1 MNIPNFLVDVRCFT
15 FNQSKFIIE
24 TMDGFCMQKTDFP
37 FVCLIVDD
45 ASTDG
50 EQEVISNYVKNKFEC
65 SDSSEAYQIET
76 DYASITYAR
85 HRNNSNCY
93 FVVLFLKENLYTRVS
108 LKLKYLAKWRN
119 NCKYEALCEGDDYW
133 IDPYKLQK
141 QVDFLESH
149 PDFDMIRTD
158 CNVYY
163 QDTNITI
170 NSAFGKKI
178 FPNCEDTFVDYVV
191 RPAWLATCSWLI
203 RSPLGDY
210 DNLPN
215 DCFKGDLALM
225 IYIAKRSKVKYLP
238 EVTSVYR
245 VLKNSASHFSDSA
258 DNIRFWKSQVN
269 TRCYYSCYLS
279 LFDKIVLTKNI
290 LSVGRHFYINRRTF
304 DIRSFL
310 YLSMDI
316 ISRVFLQN
324 Q

>member
-1 MNIPNFLVDVRCFT
+1 MESKIIVSIQCLVYNHEPYLRKCL
-15 FNQSKFIIE
+15 
-24 TMDGFCMQKTDFP
+24 DGFVMQKTNFK
-37 FVCLIVDD
+37 FEAIVHDD
-45 ASTDG
+45 CSTDKSCAIIREYAEKYPDIIKPIYEKENQYSKHDG
-50 EQEVISNYVKNKFEC
+50 SLNRIMDN
-65 SDSSEAYQIET
+65 
-76 DYASITYAR
+76 ASIG
-85 HRNNSNCY
+85 
-93 FVVLFLKENLYTRVS
+93 
-108 LKLKYLAKWRN
+108 KYVAI
-119 NCKYEALCEGDDYW
+119 CEGDDYW
-133 IDPYKLQK
+133 IDPLKLQK

-149 PDFDMIRTD
+149 PDFDMVRTD
-158 CNVYY
+158 SNVYY

-170 NSAFGKKI
+170 NSVFGKI
-178 FPNCEDTFVDYVV
+178 LFPNCEDTFVDYVV

-225 IYIAKRSKVKYLP
+225 IYISKRAKVKYLP

-324 Q
+324 K

>member
-1 MNIPNFLVDVRCFT
+1 MESKIIVSIQCLVYNHEPYLRKCL
-15 FNQSKFIIE
+15 
-24 TMDGFCMQKTDFP
+24 DGFVMQKTNFK
-37 FVCLIVDD
+37 FEAIVHDD
-45 ASTDG
+45 CSTDKSCAIIREYAEKYPDIIKPIYEKENQYSKHDG
-50 EQEVISNYVKNKFEC
+50 SLNRIMDN
-65 SDSSEAYQIET
+65 
-76 DYASITYAR
+76 ASIG
-85 HRNNSNCY
+85 
-93 FVVLFLKENLYTRVS
+93 
-108 LKLKYLAKWRN
+108 KYVAI
-119 NCKYEALCEGDDYW
+119 CEGDDYW
-133 IDPYKLQK
+133 IDPLKLQK

-149 PDFDMIRTD
+149 PDFDMVRTD
-158 CNVYY
+158 SNVYY

-170 NSAFGKKI
+170 NSVFGKKL

-210 DNLPN
+210 DNLPH

-269 TRCYYSCYLS
+269 TRCYYSCYLN

-324 Q
+324 K

>member
-1 MNIPNFLVDVRCFT
+1 MKNSGIMVSVVCDVYNHEPYLRQCL
-15 FNQSKFIIE
+15 
-24 TMDGFCMQKTDFP
+24 DGFVIQKTNFKIE
-37 FVCLIVDD
+37 VLVHDD
-45 ASTDG
+45 ASTDKSA
-50 EQEVISNYVKNKFEC
+50 EIIMEYTNKYPDIFKPILQQENQYSRGVGIWKT
-65 SDSSEAYQIET
+65 YQIP
-76 DYASITYAR
+76 
-85 HRNNSNCY
+85 
-93 FVVLFLKENLYTRVS
+93 RVAG
-108 LKLKYLAKWRN
+108 KYVAI
-119 NCKYEALCEGDDYW
+119 CEGDDYW
-133 IDPYKLQK
+133 TDPLKLQK

-149 PDFDMIRTD
+149 PDFDMVRTD
-158 CNVYY
+158 SNVYY

-170 NSAFGKKI
+170 NSVFGKKL

-290 LSVGRHFYINRRTF
+290 LSVGRHLYINRRTF

-324 Q
+324 K

>member
-1 MNIPNFLVDVRCFT
+1 MKNSGIMVSVVCDVYNHEPYLRQCL
-15 FNQSKFIIE
+15 
-24 TMDGFCMQKTDFP
+24 DGFVIQKTNFKIE
-37 FVCLIVDD
+37 VLVHDD
-45 ASTDG
+45 ASTDKSA
-50 EQEVISNYVKNKFEC
+50 EIIMEYTNKYPDIFKPILQQENQYSRGVGIWKT
-65 SDSSEAYQIET
+65 YQIP
-76 DYASITYAR
+76 
-85 HRNNSNCY
+85 
-93 FVVLFLKENLYTRVS
+93 RVAG
-108 LKLKYLAKWRN
+108 KYVAI
-119 NCKYEALCEGDDYW
+119 CEGDDYW
-133 IDPYKLQK
+133 TDPLKLQK

-149 PDFDMIRTD
+149 PDFDMVRTD
-158 CNVYY
+158 SNVYY

-170 NSAFGKKI
+170 NSVFGKKL

-258 DNIRFWKSQVN
+258 GNIRFWKSQVN

-324 Q
+324 K

>member
-1 MNIPNFLVDVRCFT
+1 MKNSGIMVSVVCDVYNHEPYLRQCL
-15 FNQSKFIIE
+15 
-24 TMDGFCMQKTDFP
+24 DGFVIQKTNFKIE
-37 FVCLIVDD
+37 VLVHDD
-45 ASTDG
+45 ASTDKSA
-50 EQEVISNYVKNKFEC
+50 EIIMEYTNKYPDIFKPILQQENQYSRGVGIWKTYQFPRVAGKYV
-65 SDSSEAYQIET
+65 AI
-76 DYASITYAR
+76 
-85 HRNNSNCY
+85 
-93 FVVLFLKENLYTRVS
+93 
-108 LKLKYLAKWRN
+108 
-119 NCKYEALCEGDDYW
+119 CEGDDYW
-133 IDPYKLQK
+133 TDPLKLQK

-149 PDFDMIRTD
+149 PDFDMVRTD
-158 CNVYY
+158 SNVYY

-170 NSAFGKKI
+170 NSVFGKKL

-290 LSVGRHFYINRRTF
+290 LSVGRHLYINRRTF

-324 Q
+324 K

>member
-1 MNIPNFLVDVRCFT
+1 MESKIIVSIQCFVY
-15 FNQSKFIIE
+15 NHEPYLRKCL
-24 TMDGFCMQKTDFP
+24 DGFVMQKTNFK
-37 FVCLIVDD
+37 FEAIVHDD
-45 ASTDG
+45 CSTDKSCAIIREYAEKYPDIIKPIYEKENQYSKHDG
-50 EQEVISNYVKNKFEC
+50 SLNRIMDN
-65 SDSSEAYQIET
+65 
-76 DYASITYAR
+76 ASIG
-85 HRNNSNCY
+85 
-93 FVVLFLKENLYTRVS
+93 
-108 LKLKYLAKWRN
+108 KYVAI
-119 NCKYEALCEGDDYW
+119 CEGDDYW
-133 IDPYKLQK
+133 IDPLKLQK

-149 PDFDMIRTD
+149 PDFDMVRTD
-158 CNVYY
+158 SNVYY

-170 NSAFGKKI
+170 NSVFGKKL

-258 DNIRFWKSQVN
+258 GNIRFWKSQVN

-316 ISRVFLQN
+316 ISRVFLAHP
-324 Q
+324 

>member
-1 MNIPNFLVDVRCFT
+1 MESKIIVSIQCLVYNHEPYLRKCL
-15 FNQSKFIIE
+15 
-24 TMDGFCMQKTDFP
+24 DGFVMQKTNFK
-37 FVCLIVDD
+37 FEAIVHDD
-45 ASTDG
+45 CSTDKSCAIIREYAEKYPEIIKPIYEKENQYSKHDG
-50 EQEVISNYVKNKFEC
+50 SLNRIMDN
-65 SDSSEAYQIET
+65 
-76 DYASITYAR
+76 ASIG
-85 HRNNSNCY
+85 
-93 FVVLFLKENLYTRVS
+93 
-108 LKLKYLAKWRN
+108 KYVAI
-119 NCKYEALCEGDDYW
+119 CEGDDYW
-133 IDPYKLQK
+133 IDPLKLQK

-149 PDFDMIRTD
+149 PDFDMVRTD
-158 CNVYY
+158 SNVYY

-170 NSAFGKKI
+170 NSVFGKKL

-324 Q
+324 K

>member
-1 MNIPNFLVDVRCFT
+1 MESKIIVSIQCLVYNHEPYLRKCL
-15 FNQSKFIIE
+15 
-24 TMDGFCMQKTDFP
+24 DGFVMQKTNFK
-37 FVCLIVDD
+37 FEAIVHDD
-45 ASTDG
+45 CSTDKSCAIIR
-50 EQEVISNYVKNKFEC
+50 EYAEKYPDIIKPIYEKENQYSKHDVSLNRIMDN
-65 SDSSEAYQIET
+65 
-76 DYASITYAR
+76 ASIG
-85 HRNNSNCY
+85 
-93 FVVLFLKENLYTRVS
+93 
-108 LKLKYLAKWRN
+108 KYVAI
-119 NCKYEALCEGDDYW
+119 CEGDDYW
-133 IDPYKLQK
+133 IDPLKLQK

-149 PDFDMIRTD
+149 PDFDMVRTD
-158 CNVYY
+158 SNVYY

-170 NSAFGKKI
+170 NSVFGKKL

-245 VLKNSASHFSDSA
+245 VLKTSASHFSDSA

-324 Q
+324 K

>member
-1 MNIPNFLVDVRCFT
+1 MKNSGIMVSVVCDVYNHEPYLRQCL
-15 FNQSKFIIE
+15 
-24 TMDGFCMQKTDFP
+24 DGFVIQKTNFKIE
-37 FVCLIVDD
+37 VLVHAD
-45 ASTDG
+45 ASTDKSAAIIM
-50 EQEVISNYVKNKFEC
+50 EYTNKYPDIFKPILQQENQYSRGVGIWKT
-65 SDSSEAYQIET
+65 YQIP
-76 DYASITYAR
+76 
-85 HRNNSNCY
+85 
-93 FVVLFLKENLYTRVS
+93 RVAG
-108 LKLKYLAKWRN
+108 KYVAI
-119 NCKYEALCEGDDYW
+119 CEGDDYW
-133 IDPYKLQK
+133 TDPLKLQK

-149 PDFDMIRTD
+149 PDFDMVRTD
-158 CNVYY
+158 SNVYY

-170 NSAFGKKI
+170 NSVFGKKL

-290 LSVGRHFYINRRTF
+290 LSVGRHLYINRRTF

-316 ISRVFLQN
+316 SSRVFLQN
-324 Q
+324 K

>member
-1 MNIPNFLVDVRCFT
+1 MVSVVCDVYNHEPYLRQCL
-15 FNQSKFIIE
+15 
-24 TMDGFCMQKTDFP
+24 DGFVIQKTNFKIE
-37 FVCLIVDD
+37 VLVHDD
-45 ASTDG
+45 ASTDKSA
-50 EQEVISNYVKNKFEC
+50 EIIMEYTNKYPDIFKPILQQENQYSRGVGIWKTYQFPRVAGKYV
-65 SDSSEAYQIET
+65 AI
-76 DYASITYAR
+76 
-85 HRNNSNCY
+85 
-93 FVVLFLKENLYTRVS
+93 
-108 LKLKYLAKWRN
+108 
-119 NCKYEALCEGDDYW
+119 CEGDDYW

-149 PDFDMIRTD
+149 PDFDMVRTD
-158 CNVYY
+158 SNVYY

-170 NSAFGKKI
+170 NSVFGKKL

-245 VLKNSASHFSDSA
+245 VLKTSASHFSDSA

-290 LSVGRHFYINRRTF
+290 LSAGRHFYINRRTF

-324 Q
+324 K

>member
-1 MNIPNFLVDVRCFT
+1 MESKIIVSIQCLVYNHEPYLRKCL
-15 FNQSKFIIE
+15 
-24 TMDGFCMQKTDFP
+24 DGFVMQKTNFK
-37 FVCLIVDD
+37 FEAIVHDD
-45 ASTDG
+45 CSTDKSCAIIREYAEKYPDIIKPIYEKENQYSKHDG
-50 EQEVISNYVKNKFEC
+50 SLNRIMDN
-65 SDSSEAYQIET
+65 
-76 DYASITYAR
+76 ASIG
-85 HRNNSNCY
+85 
-93 FVVLFLKENLYTRVS
+93 
-108 LKLKYLAKWRN
+108 KYVAI
-119 NCKYEALCEGDDYW
+119 CEGDDYW
-133 IDPYKLQK
+133 IDPLKLQK

-149 PDFDMIRTD
+149 PDFDMVRTD
-158 CNVYY
+158 SNVYY

-170 NSAFGKKI
+170 NSVFGKKL

-238 EVTSVYR
+238 EATSVYR

-324 Q
+324 K

>member
-1 MNIPNFLVDVRCFT
+1 MKNSGIMVSVVCDVYNHEPYLRQCL
-15 FNQSKFIIE
+15 
-24 TMDGFCMQKTDFP
+24 DGFVIQKTNFKIE
-37 FVCLIVDD
+37 VLVHDD
-45 ASTDG
+45 ASTDKSA
-50 EQEVISNYVKNKFEC
+50 EIIMEYTNKYPDIFKPILQQENQYSRGVGIWKTYQFPRVAGKYV
-65 SDSSEAYQIET
+65 AI
-76 DYASITYAR
+76 
-85 HRNNSNCY
+85 
-93 FVVLFLKENLYTRVS
+93 
-108 LKLKYLAKWRN
+108 
-119 NCKYEALCEGDDYW
+119 CEGDDYW
-133 IDPYKLQK
+133 TDPYKLQK

-149 PDFDMIRTD
+149 PDFDMVRTD
-158 CNVYY
+158 SNVYY

-170 NSAFGKKI
+170 NSVFGKKL

-245 VLKNSASHFSDSA
+245 VLKTSASHFSDSA

-290 LSVGRHFYINRRTF
+290 LSAGRHFYINRRTF

-324 Q
+324 K

>member
-1 MNIPNFLVDVRCFT
+1 MKNSGIMVSVVCDVYNHEPYLRQCL
-15 FNQSKFIIE
+15 
-24 TMDGFCMQKTDFP
+24 DGFVIQKTNFKIE
-37 FVCLIVDD
+37 VLVHDD
-45 ASTDG
+45 ASTDKSA
-50 EQEVISNYVKNKFEC
+50 EIIMEYTNKYPDIFKPILQQENQYSRGVGIWKTYQFPRVAGKYV
-65 SDSSEAYQIET
+65 AI
-76 DYASITYAR
+76 
-85 HRNNSNCY
+85 
-93 FVVLFLKENLYTRVS
+93 
-108 LKLKYLAKWRN
+108 
-119 NCKYEALCEGDDYW
+119 CEGDDYW
-133 IDPYKLQK
+133 TDPLKLQK

-149 PDFDMIRTD
+149 PDFDMVRTD
-158 CNVYY
+158 SNVYY

-170 NSAFGKKI
+170 NSVFGKKL

-324 Q
+324 K

>member
-1 MNIPNFLVDVRCFT
+1 MKNSGIMVSVVCDVYNHEPYLRQCL
-15 FNQSKFIIE
+15 
-24 TMDGFCMQKTDFP
+24 DGFVIQKTNFKIE
-37 FVCLIVDD
+37 VLVHDD
-45 ASTDG
+45 ASTDKSA
-50 EQEVISNYVKNKFEC
+50 EIIMEYTNKYPDIFKPILQQENQYSRGVGIWKTYQFPRVAGKYV
-65 SDSSEAYQIET
+65 AI
-76 DYASITYAR
+76 
-85 HRNNSNCY
+85 
-93 FVVLFLKENLYTRVS
+93 
-108 LKLKYLAKWRN
+108 
-119 NCKYEALCEGDDYW
+119 CEGDDYW

-149 PDFDMIRTD
+149 PDFDMVRTD
-158 CNVYY
+158 SNVYY

-170 NSAFGKKI
+170 NSVFGKKL

-245 VLKNSASHFSDSA
+245 VLKTSASHFSDSA

-290 LSVGRHFYINRRTF
+290 LSAGRHFYINRRTF

-324 Q
+324 K

>member
-1 MNIPNFLVDVRCFT
+1 MESKIIVSIQCLVYNHEPYLRKCL
-15 FNQSKFIIE
+15 
-24 TMDGFCMQKTDFP
+24 DGFVMQKTNFK
-37 FVCLIVDD
+37 FEAIVHDD
-45 ASTDG
+45 CSTDKSCAIIREYAEKYPG
-50 EQEVISNYVKNKFEC
+50 IIKPIYEKENQYSKHDGSLNRIMDN
-65 SDSSEAYQIET
+65 
-76 DYASITYAR
+76 ASIG
-85 HRNNSNCY
+85 
-93 FVVLFLKENLYTRVS
+93 
-108 LKLKYLAKWRN
+108 KYVAI
-119 NCKYEALCEGDDYW
+119 CEGDDYW
-133 IDPYKLQK
+133 IDPLKLQK

-149 PDFDMIRTD
+149 PDFDMVRTD
-158 CNVYY
+158 SNVYY

-170 NSAFGKKI
+170 NSVFGKKL

-245 VLKNSASHFSDSA
+245 VLKTSASHFSDSA

-324 Q
+324 K

>member
-1 MNIPNFLVDVRCFT
+1 MKNSGIMVSVVCDVYNHEPYLRQCL
-15 FNQSKFIIE
+15 
-24 TMDGFCMQKTDFP
+24 DGFVIQKTNFKIE
-37 FVCLIVDD
+37 VLVHDD
-45 ASTDG
+45 ASTDKSA
-50 EQEVISNYVKNKFEC
+50 EIIMEYTNKYPDIFKPILQQENQYSRGVGIWKTYQFPRVAGKYV
-65 SDSSEAYQIET
+65 AI
-76 DYASITYAR
+76 
-85 HRNNSNCY
+85 
-93 FVVLFLKENLYTRVS
+93 
-108 LKLKYLAKWRN
+108 
-119 NCKYEALCEGDDYW
+119 CEGDDYW
-133 IDPYKLQK
+133 TDPLKLQK

-149 PDFDMIRTD
+149 PDFDMVRTD
-158 CNVYY
+158 SNVYY

-170 NSAFGKKI
+170 NSVFEKKL

-238 EVTSVYR
+238 EVTTVYR
-245 VLKNSASHFSDSA
+245 VLRNSASHFSDSA

-290 LSVGRHFYINRRTF
+290 LLVGRHFYINRRTF
-304 DIRSFL
+304 DFRSFL

-324 Q
+324 K

>member
-1 MNIPNFLVDVRCFT
+1 MKNSGIMVSVVCDVYNHEPYLRQCL
-15 FNQSKFIIE
+15 
-24 TMDGFCMQKTDFP
+24 DGFVIQKTNFKIE
-37 FVCLIVDD
+37 VLVHDD
-45 ASTDG
+45 ASTDKSA
-50 EQEVISNYVKNKFEC
+50 EIIMEYTNKYPDIFKPILQQENQYSRGVGIWKTYQFPRVAGKYV
-65 SDSSEAYQIET
+65 AI
-76 DYASITYAR
+76 
-85 HRNNSNCY
+85 
-93 FVVLFLKENLYTRVS
+93 
-108 LKLKYLAKWRN
+108 
-119 NCKYEALCEGDDYW
+119 CEGDDYW
-133 IDPYKLQK
+133 TDPLKLQK

-149 PDFDMIRTD
+149 PDFDMVRTD
-158 CNVYY
+158 SNVYY

-170 NSAFGKKI
+170 NSVFGKKL

-245 VLKNSASHFSDSA
+245 VLKNSASHFTNSA
-258 DNIRFWKSQVN
+258 DTLRFWKSQVN

-324 Q
+324 K

>member
-1 MNIPNFLVDVRCFT
+1 MVSVVCDVYNHEPYLRQCL
-15 FNQSKFIIE
+15 
-24 TMDGFCMQKTDFP
+24 DGFVIQKTNFKIE
-37 FVCLIVDD
+37 VLVHDD
-45 ASTDG
+45 ASTDKSA
-50 EQEVISNYVKNKFEC
+50 EIIMEYTNKYPDIFKPILQQENQYSRGVGIWKTYQFPRVAGKYV
-65 SDSSEAYQIET
+65 AI
-76 DYASITYAR
+76 
-85 HRNNSNCY
+85 
-93 FVVLFLKENLYTRVS
+93 
-108 LKLKYLAKWRN
+108 
-119 NCKYEALCEGDDYW
+119 CEGDDYW
-133 IDPYKLQK
+133 TDPLKLQK

-149 PDFDMIRTD
+149 PDFDMVRTD
-158 CNVYY
+158 SNVYY

-170 NSAFGKKI
+170 NSVFGKKL

-324 Q
+324 K

>member
-1 MNIPNFLVDVRCFT
+1 MESKIIVSIQCLVYNHEPYLRKCL
-15 FNQSKFIIE
+15 
-24 TMDGFCMQKTDFP
+24 DGFVMQKTNFK
-37 FVCLIVDD
+37 FEAIVHDD
-45 ASTDG
+45 CSTDKSCAIIREYAEKYPDIIKPIYEKENQYSKHDG
-50 EQEVISNYVKNKFEC
+50 SLNRIMDN
-65 SDSSEAYQIET
+65 
-76 DYASITYAR
+76 ASIG
-85 HRNNSNCY
+85 
-93 FVVLFLKENLYTRVS
+93 
-108 LKLKYLAKWRN
+108 KYVAI
-119 NCKYEALCEGDDYW
+119 CEGDDYW
-133 IDPYKLQK
+133 IDPLKLQK

-149 PDFDMIRTD
+149 PDFDMVRTD
-158 CNVYY
+158 SNVYY

-170 NSAFGKKI
+170 NSVFGKKL

-245 VLKNSASHFSDSA
+245 VLKTSASHFSDSA

-324 Q
+324 K

>member
-1 MNIPNFLVDVRCFT
+1 MESKIIVSIQCLVYNHEPYLRKCL
-15 FNQSKFIIE
+15 
-24 TMDGFCMQKTDFP
+24 DGFVMQKTNFK
-37 FVCLIVDD
+37 FEAIVHDD
-45 ASTDG
+45 CSTDKSCAIIREYAEKYPDIIKPIYEKENQYSKHDG
-50 EQEVISNYVKNKFEC
+50 SLNRIMDN
-65 SDSSEAYQIET
+65 
-76 DYASITYAR
+76 ASIG
-85 HRNNSNCY
+85 
-93 FVVLFLKENLYTRVS
+93 
-108 LKLKYLAKWRN
+108 KYVAI
-119 NCKYEALCEGDDYW
+119 CEGDDYW
-133 IDPYKLQK
+133 IDPLKLQK

-149 PDFDMIRTD
+149 PDFDMVRTD
-158 CNVYY
+158 SNVYY

-170 NSAFGKKI
+170 NSVFGKKL

-324 Q
+324 K

>member
-1 MNIPNFLVDVRCFT
+1 MERKIIVSIQCLVYNHEPYLRKCL
-15 FNQSKFIIE
+15 
-24 TMDGFCMQKTDFP
+24 DGFVMQKTNFK
-37 FVCLIVDD
+37 FEAIVHDD
-45 ASTDG
+45 CSTDKSCAIIREYAEKYPDIIKPIYEKENQYSKHDG
-50 EQEVISNYVKNKFEC
+50 SLNRIMDN
-65 SDSSEAYQIET
+65 
-76 DYASITYAR
+76 ASIG
-85 HRNNSNCY
+85 
-93 FVVLFLKENLYTRVS
+93 
-108 LKLKYLAKWRN
+108 KYVAI
-119 NCKYEALCEGDDYW
+119 CEGDDYW
-133 IDPYKLQK
+133 IDPLKLQK

-149 PDFDMIRTD
+149 PDFDMVRTD
-158 CNVYY
+158 SNVYY

-170 NSAFGKKI
+170 NSVFGKKL

-324 Q
+324 K

>member
-1 MNIPNFLVDVRCFT
+1 MVSVVCDVYNHEPYLRQCL
-15 FNQSKFIIE
+15 
-24 TMDGFCMQKTDFP
+24 DGFVIQKTNFKIE
-37 FVCLIVDD
+37 VLVHDD
-45 ASTDG
+45 ASTDKSA
-50 EQEVISNYVKNKFEC
+50 EIIMEYTNKYPDIFKPILQQENQYSRGVGIWKT
-65 SDSSEAYQIET
+65 YQIP
-76 DYASITYAR
+76 
-85 HRNNSNCY
+85 
-93 FVVLFLKENLYTRVS
+93 RVAG
-108 LKLKYLAKWRN
+108 KYVAI
-119 NCKYEALCEGDDYW
+119 CEGDDYW
-133 IDPYKLQK
+133 TDPLKLQK

-149 PDFDMIRTD
+149 PDFDMVRTD
-158 CNVYY
+158 SNVYY

-170 NSAFGKKI
+170 NSVFGKKL

-290 LSVGRHFYINRRTF
+290 LSVGRHLYINRRTF

-324 Q
+324 K

>member
-1 MNIPNFLVDVRCFT
+1 MESKIIVSIQCLVYNHEPYLRKCL
-15 FNQSKFIIE
+15 
-24 TMDGFCMQKTDFP
+24 DGFVMQKTNFK
-37 FVCLIVDD
+37 FEAIVHDD
-45 ASTDG
+45 CSTDKSCAIIREYAEKYPDIIKPIYEKENQYSKHDG
-50 EQEVISNYVKNKFEC
+50 SLNRIMDN
-65 SDSSEAYQIET
+65 
-76 DYASITYAR
+76 ASIG
-85 HRNNSNCY
+85 
-93 FVVLFLKENLYTRVS
+93 
-108 LKLKYLAKWRN
+108 KYVAI
-119 NCKYEALCEGDDYW
+119 CEGDDYW
-133 IDPYKLQK
+133 IDPLKLQK

-149 PDFDMIRTD
+149 PDFDMVRTD
-158 CNVYY
+158 SNVYY

-170 NSAFGKKI
+170 NSVFGKKL

-316 ISRVFLQN
+316 ISRVFSQN
-324 Q
+324 K